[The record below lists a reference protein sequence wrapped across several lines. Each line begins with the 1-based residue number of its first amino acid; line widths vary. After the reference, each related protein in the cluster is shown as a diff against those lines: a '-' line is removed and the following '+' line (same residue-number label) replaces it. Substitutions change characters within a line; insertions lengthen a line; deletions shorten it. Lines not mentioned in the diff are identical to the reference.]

1 MLIKFLGPFTDETVE
16 DFWRMVWQENVNT
29 IVILTNLE
37 ENGVVSLSLSLSPL
51 SLSPL
56 SLSLSLS
63 LCVLQNRLELNLKL
77 QYYLY

>member
-16 DFWRMVWQENVNT
+16 DFWRMVWQQNVNT

-37 ENGVVSLSLSLSPL
+37 ENGVVR
-51 SLSPL
+51 L

-63 LCVLQNRLELNLKL
+63 LCVAKSCRIKS
-77 QYYLY
+77 